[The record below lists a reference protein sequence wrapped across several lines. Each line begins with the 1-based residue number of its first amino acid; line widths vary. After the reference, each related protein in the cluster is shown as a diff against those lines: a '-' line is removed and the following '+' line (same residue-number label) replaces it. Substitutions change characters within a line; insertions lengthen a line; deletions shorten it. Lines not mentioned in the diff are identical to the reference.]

1 MFVQVVRARAK
12 DQAGLRKMWEKAQ
25 DELTPGAI
33 GYMGSTGGI
42 ADDGTMVSVVRFE
55 SQDAAR
61 RNSER
66 PEQTAWFNELQQYV
80 DGEVTFKDC
89 TDVEVLGRGG
99 SDDAGF
105 VQVIQ
110 ARATDRERL
119 EQVNRAFDA
128 QMSSVRPDLIGGL
141 IAWHPDGTGWFTS
154 VNYFTSESEA
164 RENESKEMPPEIKAQ
179 AEEWMS
185 LMEDVEYIDLHAPW
199 MSSP

>member
-1 MFVQVVRARAK
+1 MFAQLVRARAK

-25 DELTPGAI
+25 EELTPGAI
-33 GYMGSTGGI
+33 GYLGSTGGI

-55 SQDAAR
+55 SQEAAR

-66 PEQTAWFNELQQYV
+66 PEQTAWFNELVQYV

-89 TDVEVLGRGG
+89 TDVELHGRGG

-105 VQVIQ
+105 VQVMQ
-110 ARATDRERL
+110 ARATDRARL
-119 EQVNRAFDA
+119 QEVNRAFDTE
-128 QMSSVRPDLIGGL
+128 MSSLRPDLIGG
-141 IAWHPDGTGWFTS
+141 ITAWHPDDTGWFTS

-164 RENESKEMPPEIKAQ
+164 RENEAKEMPPEVKAQ
-179 AEEWMS
+179 VEEWMS
-185 LMEDVEYIDLHAPW
+185 LMEDVEFIDLHDPW

>member
-185 LMEDVEYIDLHAPW
+185 LMEDVEYIDLHDPW